1 MTIQRLVNARELFL
15 GALIGGEGLAHLIPK
30 LVSLAVMLSALLV
43 LSGWVLFPREFVEK
57 LPWAAQAHP
66 LIALGMMPVAL
77 ALRLNNRRTIQRK
90 VARFHLAFRI
100 AGMAAGSFAIFTAFH
115 PEGKVWLGTV
125 APQWG
130 ALFLPP
136 PAAGF
141 CLFVLA
147 LSLAVAELRGTI
159 ALTQGL
165 VCVAGVAS
173 LCAVL
178 ADLFGIAPPPGAL
191 RWGIDAP
198 GGLMLL
204 ATGGTL
210 LYQLANRGP
219 LTVVTG
225 NHAGGVMARRLLPA
239 SILVPVGLGWLRL
252 QAEEAGMVSGSAAL
266 FLHVL
271 FSVIVMVALVWRSA
285 VRLSRS
291 NLAQAKREEELAGIE
306 SSYRDLLNL
315 LSEPVLVFDA
325 GGKVKY
331 LNRAAQEHFAT
342 NCFGKAEWTM
352 EALVGPNSWRNEFAP
367 LLLGGDGRRRKRV
380 QMDCFR
386 GATTE
391 ARIEAIPLWR
401 SAQELEIA
409 VVFPDG
415 PENEKAKLSASLKAY
430 PEGVAC

>member
-1 MTIQRLVNARELFL
+1 MTIQRIVNARELFV
-15 GALIGGEGLAHLIPK
+15 GALVGGDGASHLIPK
-30 LVSLAVMLSALLV
+30 LVSLAVVLSALLV
-43 LSGWVLFPREFVEK
+43 LCGWVLFPQELMTK
-57 LPWAAQAHP
+57 LPWAAEVHP

-77 ALRLNNRRTIQRK
+77 ALRLNNRRTIQRA
-90 VARFHLAFRI
+90 VARYHLAFRI
-100 AGMAAGSFAIFTAFH
+100 AGMAAGSLAMFTAIH
-115 PEGKVWLGTV
+115 PDGKAWMGNA
-125 APQWG
+125 APQWVD
-130 ALFLPP
+130 LFLPS

-141 CLFVLA
+141 CLFLLA

-165 VCVAGVAS
+165 VCVAAVAS

-178 ADLFGIAPPPGAL
+178 ADLFGIAAPPGAL
-191 RWGIDAP
+191 RWGIDAAS
-198 GGLMLL
+198 GLMFL

-239 SILVPVGLGWLRL
+239 SILVPIALGWLRL
-252 QAEEAGMVSGSAAL
+252 QAEEAGLVTGQAAL

-271 FSVIVMVALVWRSA
+271 LSVIVMVALVWRSA

-291 NLAQAKREEELAGIE
+291 NLAQAKREEKLAGIE

-315 LSEPVLVFDA
+315 LTEPVLVFDA
-325 GGKVKY
+325 SGRVKY
-331 LNRAAQEHFAT
+331 LNRAAQERFAT
-342 NCFGKAEWTM
+342 NCFGEAEWTM

-367 LLLGGDGRRRKRV
+367 LLLGGEGRRRKRV
-380 QMDCFR
+380 RMDCFR
-386 GATTE
+386 GATME

-415 PENEKAKLSASLKAY
+415 PEREKAKLSANLTAY